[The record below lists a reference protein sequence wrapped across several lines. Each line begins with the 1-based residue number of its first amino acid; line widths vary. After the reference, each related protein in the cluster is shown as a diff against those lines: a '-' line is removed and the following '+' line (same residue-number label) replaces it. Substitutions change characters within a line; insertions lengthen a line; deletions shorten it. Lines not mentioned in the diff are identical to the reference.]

1 MTKLDPRDTPI
12 YIEPYN
18 PEELACWLAFDQLP
32 SCGLGSKSALGLC
45 EHFGSARAAWEAGI
59 NELKQ
64 VEFVSPDVR
73 ERFFRA
79 KQQVDPL
86 ELVEKLDKARV
97 QAIPLSSEEYPNQ
110 LRHIHDP
117 PLILY
122 YKGKLHP
129 SELGMACAVIGT
141 RHPTGYGQ
149 RLAKEFAFGLAESG
163 VSIISGMA
171 IGIDSLAH
179 RAALE
184 AEGKTLAVFGCGI
197 DICYPSSNRPLY
209 QMLLQNENAGC
220 VSEFFP
226 GTKPQSWMFPARNR
240 IISGLSASVLVIEAG
255 ESSGSLITA
264 RLAFEQSRTVYA
276 VPGRIDSPQSKG
288 THKIIARDM
297 ARLVTS
303 FQDIMIENNW
313 VSAAT
318 EGKEV
323 PTVVELYG
331 REKEVY
337 DLISNEP
344 VHFDVL
350 AERTGMPAGEL
361 SATLTMLELAGVVHR
376 VSGDWYNR

>member
-1 MTKLDPRDTPI
+1 MS
-12 YIEPYN
+12 
-18 PEELACWLAFDQLP
+18 EL
-32 SCGLGSKSALGLC
+32 
-45 EHFGSARAAWEAGI
+45 R
-59 NELKQ
+59 Q
-64 VEFVSPDVR
+64 VRNISGDVL
-73 ERFFRA
+73 ERFLRV
-79 KQQVDPL
+79 KDQVDPL
-86 ELVEKLDKARV
+86 ELVERLDKAHV
-97 QAIPLSSEEYPNQ
+97 QAIPLSSEEYPDQ

-129 SELGMACAVIGT
+129 SELGRSCAVVGT

-149 RLAKEFAFGLAESG
+149 RLAKEFAFGLAEAG

-171 IGIDSLAH
+171 IGVDSLAH

-184 AEGKTLAVFGCGI
+184 AQGKTLAVFGCGT

-240 IISGLSASVLVIEAG
+240 IISGLCETVCVIEAG

-264 RLAFEQSRTVYA
+264 RLAFEQNREVFA
-276 VPGRIDSPQSKG
+276 VPGRVDSPQSKG
-288 THKIIARDM
+288 THKIIASDM
-297 ARLVTS
+297 AHLVTS
-303 FQDIMIENNW
+303 FEDIMKQKNW
-313 VSAAT
+313 VTAPS
-318 EGKEV
+318 GKEV

-331 REKEVY
+331 REKDVY
-337 DLISNEP
+337 ELISNEP

-350 AERTGMPAGEL
+350 IERTGMPAGEL

-376 VSGDWYNR
+376 ISGDWYNR